1 MAGLIPQN
9 HSCCEPIGKRHS
21 KGSMHS
27 KLSSDQL
34 LLSTIKALSIDAREA
49 LAQQAYAEVTKDHTM
64 MKKGSDHSGTKKNKN
79 KKSNKYFVQANEALP
94 TLSPEPQPK
103 GSVSSNKRRSS
114 TRSSAYKS
122 RHSSGSFSKAT
133 TVTDLDSGMFSI
145 TSDLTN

>member
-9 HSCCEPIGKRHS
+9 HSCCEPIGKRRS

-64 MKKGSDHSGTKKNKN
+64 MKKGSDHSGTKNKN

-94 TLSPEPQPK
+94 ALSPEPQPK